1 MSSRGGMGRSQS
13 GGRSGSQRSGGAN
26 FSYEINTEN
35 LNQFVN
41 EYGDYGLG
49 DRQNIQ
55 TSPPQHFSHESHQS
69 SSSTMPP
76 PSQPTSQPSSQGN
89 F

>member
-1 MSSRGGMGRSQS
+1 MGSRGGMGRNQS
-13 GGRSGSQRSGGAN
+13 GGRSGGQRSGGAN

-49 DRQNIQ
+49 DGQNIQ
-55 TSPPQHFSHESHQS
+55 TSPPQHFSHQS